1 MKIGVFDSGL
11 GGLSILKNFRE
22 KLPQYDYLY
31 LGDNL
36 HVPYGNQDPEQITN
50 WAQKIIPFF
59 IEKKCPLVIF
69 ACNTITATSLP
80 KIQKEFANQV
90 KILGIVRPTT
100 EFLLSQRGKK
110 IGLIGTTNT
119 INSNIFNRDLAK
131 INQGKTIKFYQQDC
145 PGLVK
150 EIEKGALYSKKL
162 KKALRSYLA
171 PLEKKELD
179 LLILGC
185 THYNLIANQ
194 IQTLLPKTKV
204 ITQGAIASQKLAQY
218 LKKHPDIDQKLGKQ
232 KKLALYFTKE
242 NDHYPSLVSLILGE
256 NHQYNRLNRAK
267 IQFE

>member
-11 GGLSILKNFRE
+11 GGLSILKAFRE
-22 KLPQYDYLY
+22 NLPQYKYLY

-36 HVPYGNQDPEQITN
+36 HVPYGNQNPEKITN
-50 WAQKIIPFF
+50 WARKIIPFF
-59 IEKKCPLVIF
+59 IEKECPLVIF

-90 KILGIVRPTT
+90 KVLGIVRPTT
-100 EFLLSQRGKK
+100 EFLLSQKGKK

-119 INSNIFNRDLAK
+119 IGSNIFNRDLAK

-150 EIEKGALYSKKL
+150 EIEKGSFYSKKL
-162 KKALRSYLA
+162 RKTLRSCLG
-171 PLEKKELD
+171 PLQKKEID
-179 LLILGC
+179 LLVLGC

-194 IQTLLPKTKV
+194 IQTLLPKTKI

-218 LKKHPDIDQKLGKQ
+218 LKKHFDIAQKLGRQ

-242 NDHYPSLVSLILGE
+242 NRHYPSLVNLILGE
-256 NHQYNRLNRAK
+256 DHQYTKLKKAK
-267 IQFE
+267 IDFE